1 MLKRRWV
8 IVALALSIAGC
19 EGEQIESVVQRIAA
33 QLSEMTLGE
42 LGSLAQR
49 AAEDPSV
56 ADSIL
61 AANGVD
67 VEQLDAIVSRLG
79 SEAEVVGAALSEM
92 SVKDLGDL
100 ASRITEDRA
109 VADSLLTAHGIE
121 AGQLDE
127 VLDRIGPDAEALAA
141 YLSSLGSEEGR

>member
-1 MLKRRWV
+1 MRIKLWV
-8 IVALALSIAGC
+8 LLALASSIAGC
-19 EGEQIESVVQRIAA
+19 SGEQLESIVQRVTA
-33 QLSEMTLGE
+33 QLSEMTIGE

-49 AAEDPSV
+49 AAEDPAV

-67 VEQLDAIVSRLG
+67 REQLDAIVSRLG
-79 SEAEVVGAALSEM
+79 SQAEVVGAALSEM

-109 VADSLLTAHGIE
+109 VADSLLAAHGIE
-121 AGQLDE
+121 AGELDE

-141 YLSSLGSEEGR
+141 YLSSLGSEQER

>member
-1 MLKRRWV
+1 MRRWILV
-8 IVALALSIAGC
+8 VLALTVSGC
-19 EGEQIESVVQRIAA
+19 DGEQVGSIVERIAD

-49 AAEDPSV
+49 AAEDPAV

-67 VEQLDAIVSRLG
+67 VEQLDAIVSGLG
-79 SEAEVVGAALSEM
+79 SQAEVVGAALSEM

-100 ASRITEDRA
+100 ASRITENRA
-109 VADSLLTAHGIE
+109 VADSLLTANGIE
-121 AGQLDE
+121 AGELDE

-141 YLSSLGSEEGR
+141 YLSSLGREEGR